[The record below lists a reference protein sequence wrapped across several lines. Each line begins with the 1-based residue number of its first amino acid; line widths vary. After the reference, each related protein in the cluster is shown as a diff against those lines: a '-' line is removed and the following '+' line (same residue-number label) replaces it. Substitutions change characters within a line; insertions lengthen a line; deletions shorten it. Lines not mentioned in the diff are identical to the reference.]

1 MVKQNRKPKG
11 TRKSRSIDSGK
22 TGDVGNKSQFKVFLK
37 RNEKVL
43 RFIGPYLFYIA
54 LFTLVYITFQEKFA
68 FLNLL
73 TADALSVLMSFL
85 GIESSSYGQS
95 VYMDGFSVMIIDE
108 CTGMYELLVYAGCIL
123 AYPTTLKK
131 KLLGLA
137 LGIPAMLGVNMVR
150 LIFLSFVGIIY
161 PSMFSYVHYYLWQIT
176 FIFLIVMF
184 MLLWIEKVVKNPS
197 VR

>member
-1 MVKQNRKPKG
+1 MVNKNRKPKG
-11 TRKSRSIDSGK
+11 TRKSAPVGRGKSGNSDNA
-22 TGDVGNKSQFKVFLK
+22 GQFTTFLK
-37 RNEKVL
+37 KNENVF
-43 RFIGPYLFYIA
+43 RFIGPYLLYIA
-54 LFTLVYITFQEKFA
+54 LFTLLYITLQEKFA

-73 TADALSVLMSFL
+73 TADALSVLMSLL
-85 GIESSSYGQS
+85 GVESSSYGQS

-123 AYPTTLKK
+123 AYPTTVSKK
-131 KLLGLA
+131 ILGLV

-150 LIFLSFVGIIY
+150 LLFLSFVGILY

-184 MLLWIEKVVKNPS
+184 MLLWIEKVVKNRN
-197 VR
+197 V